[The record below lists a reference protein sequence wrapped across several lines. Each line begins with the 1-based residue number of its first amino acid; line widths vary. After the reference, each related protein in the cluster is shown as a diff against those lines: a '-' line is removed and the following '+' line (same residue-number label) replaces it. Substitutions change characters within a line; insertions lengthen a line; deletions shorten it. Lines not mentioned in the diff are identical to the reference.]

1 MTMPHILNYSR
12 NRSTTVEQI
21 DEQTLQSSCVLR
33 DTLSEARVEITV
45 KLPDLEIT
53 DVTSTFQRALQEECY
68 TQPENLKKVIGVR
81 IGPGVLKIISG
92 LIGEDYGCRQLTFMV
107 EECCHGVIL
116 AFTKDT
122 LMQTP
127 EQMEGRLDFYRNM
140 VRKNIRLYNR
150 CAAFAEGSPIVQG
163 IEPP

>member
-12 NRSTTVEQI
+12 NRCTTVEQI
-21 DEQTLQSSCVLR
+21 DEQTLRSTCTLR
-33 DTLSEARVEITV
+33 DTLTEAKVELRV

-53 DVTSTFQRALQEECY
+53 DVTGDFSRALQEECY
-68 TQPENLKKVIGVR
+68 TPPETLKKVVGVR
-81 IGPGVLKIISG
+81 IGPGMLKIIPG
-92 LIGEDYGCRQLTFMV
+92 LIGEDYPCGQLTFMV

-127 EQMEGRLDFYRNM
+127 EQIGRLDFHRNM

-150 CAAFAEGSPIVQG
+150 CAAFAKGSSIVEG